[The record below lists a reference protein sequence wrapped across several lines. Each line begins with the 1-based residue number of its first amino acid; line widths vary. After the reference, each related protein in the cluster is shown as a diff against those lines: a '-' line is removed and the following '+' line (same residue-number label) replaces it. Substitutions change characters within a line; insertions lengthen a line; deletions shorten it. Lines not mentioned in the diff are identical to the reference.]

1 MHSLLTIELG
11 SYMSKQTPI
20 FKGCDF
26 LEVLEQLAR
35 DGTLVDIILAAHP
48 IDLELPKEIERR
60 TYGVRIIHVGEDYI
74 VVGPK
79 KPLATAVIPLDEVSM
94 VMISEKKYRD
104 DEDELDIRIAE
115 LYADVDGSYEDSS
128 GDV

>member
-1 MHSLLTIELG
+1 M
-11 SYMSKQTPI
+11 
-20 FKGCDF
+20 
-26 LEVLEQLAR
+26 EQLAR

-48 IDLELPKEIERR
+48 IDLELPKEVERR

-79 KPLATAVIPLDEVSM
+79 KPLVTAVIPLDEVSM

-115 LYADVDGSYEDSS
+115 LY
-128 GDV
+128 GDVVGRFDDAPGEEG

>member
-1 MHSLLTIELG
+1 
-11 SYMSKQTPI
+11 MSKQTPI

-79 KPLATAVIPLDEVSM
+79 RPLATAVIPLDEVAM

-115 LYADVDGSYEDSS
+115 IYADT
-128 GDV
+128 DVRYDNAPSEE